1 MITTPQILNA
11 VSSKSPILSWTHYR
25 CLLQVPDKDARDWYE
40 KEALNETW
48 SSRTLQRN
56 ISAQYYYRLLKSQ
69 DKRSKKE
76 EMLNL
81 TSKYQQDKLEF
92 IKNSVIAEFLGI
104 SSTQQEIR
112 KNTTQSRCFVIGA
125 IK

>member
-1 MITTPQILNA
+1 MEFKNITTE
-11 VSSKSPILSWTHYR
+11 Y
-25 CLLQVPDKDARDWYE
+25 
-40 KEALNETW
+40 
-48 SSRTLQRN
+48 
-56 ISAQYYYRLLKSQ
+56 SAQYYYRLKSQ